1 VVCAH
6 VERTPRRRIVSSA
19 APQPDIART
28 GHPHGQPAHHAHV
41 ASKKRRAVGALSFL
55 PTEQAVWASAGANT
69 RHSGQLLRKQCP
81 ANRARTAETD
91 VKGDASMPHPILR
104 AETIPHVPGESL
116 RPCRRCRATS
126 VPLRPPTQTDRPSP
140 IMRPPAT
147 SSGSPPFEGR
157 GRGRGFAPEPPHS
170 RDTPFYPQTG
180 ASAGHHPPPPTITR
194 HPRKHLF
201 SAMLGCSGPPAP
213 APGTASCYLC
223 TLALSPLSS

>member
-1 VVCAH
+1 MADHREALQARFEPPAPTPPALYEPPAPLTPTNRMPIRPTLPPPVPLFPPRAIPIEVLPCPRDPHSSSHTSSVAGGSSGKRNRSVQPVVCAH
-6 VERTPRRRIVSSA
+6 VERTPRRRPVSSA

-55 PTEQAVWASAGANT
+55 PTEQAVWARAGANT
-69 RHSGQLLRKQCP
+69 RHSGQVLRKQCP

-126 VPLRPPTQTDRPSP
+126 VPLRHPPK
-140 IMRPPAT
+140 
-147 SSGSPPFEGR
+147 
-157 GRGRGFAPEPPHS
+157 
-170 RDTPFYPQTG
+170 QTG
-180 ASAGHHPPPPTITR
+180 QHQ
-194 HPRKHLF
+194 
-201 SAMLGCSGPPAP
+201 
-213 APGTASCYLC
+213 
-223 TLALSPLSS
+223 